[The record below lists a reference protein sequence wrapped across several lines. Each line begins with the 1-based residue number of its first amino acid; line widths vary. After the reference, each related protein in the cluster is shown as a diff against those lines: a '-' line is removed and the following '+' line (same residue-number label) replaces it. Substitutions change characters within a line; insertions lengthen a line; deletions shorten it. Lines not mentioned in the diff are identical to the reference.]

1 MADRADTTG
10 TDFNAIRISIAS
22 PEQILSWSHGEVTKP
37 ETINYRTLRPEKD
50 GLFCERLFG
59 PTKDWECFC
68 GKYKRIRYRGVVCDR
83 CGVEV
88 TRAKVRR
95 ERMGHIRL
103 AAPVAHIWF
112 SKTNPSRLGLLL
124 DLSPRNLERVLYFAQ
139 HIVVSVDD
147 EARRETVEA
156 EQLKHELEVERRRAN
171 AADELGEL
179 NRLILSYTGGVEP
192 ETKDPAT
199 EFAPEGGDPVAEL
212 LEIQRQIDA
221 INNQLSTEESE
232 LNAQLKVTLDEL
244 NDLQKMKL
252 LAESRYRELK
262 DRYPG
267 VFEAGM
273 GAEAILAILRSVD
286 LEALRDQ
293 LINDMQSTSGQ
304 RRQKAIKRLRVVEAF
319 RQSGNRSDGSQGDGT
334 RVEDMIL
341 TVMPVLPPELR
352 PMVQLDGG
360 RFATSDLN
368 DLYRRVINRNN
379 RLKRLMTLGA
389 PEIIIRNEKRML
401 QEAVDAL
408 IDNGRRGRPI
418 QGSHNHKLKS
428 LSDLLRGKQGRFRQN
443 LLGKRV
449 DYSGRS
455 VIVVGPELKMNECG
469 LPRRMALELFKPFV
483 MHRLVMLGIAPNIK
497 NAKRMVERARGEV
510 WDILEDV
517 IKNRPVLL
525 NRAPTLHRLG
535 IQAFMPVLIDG
546 HAIQIHP
553 LVCSAFNADFDGD
566 QMAVHVPLSRMAVL
580 EAQEAMLSTHNML
593 SPASGDPLVAP
604 TLDMVMGCYY
614 LTAMKAE
621 KFKRVFDDARGEV
634 TASDGSEDWAE
645 RLARRSVDKTETKGI
660 GRRFGDISEVRD
672 AFDAGEIDLHAQIY
686 VNEIR
691 GVAKSNRFYATT
703 LGRLEFNS
711 ILPDEF
717 VFNENLSEPDR
728 IQNKLIDRSAL
739 NQLTSKLYQ
748 LLGNDKTAEVLDNI
762 KNLGFQYATTSGI
775 TIAINDIQVSAE
787 KENVML
793 ATEETVDQY
802 KYEYEVGLISEEE
815 RHAKIV
821 DAWNEASFRT
831 AELVGDDLSSYGGIG
846 IMAQS
851 GTKGNISQIN
861 QMAGMRGLVR
871 RAGSTDVIELP
882 VKSNFREGLTALEYF
897 LSTHGA
903 RKGLTDTALN
913 TASSGYLTRRLI
925 DVAQEVIVQGEDC
938 GTLDGWAPQRPAP
951 HSNISLQYRVS
962 GRLAA
967 STLAHPETGEIL
979 INRNETIT
987 LEKADQLVVA
997 GITEIPVRS
1006 PLTCENSRGVCR
1018 MCYGDLAATDQPVL
1032 EGQAV
1037 GIIAA
1042 QSIGEPGTQLTMRV
1056 FHTGGVRRRNSEL
1069 DEAVLARARELQ
1081 AVPVEIREQLAQFR
1095 RDMPLVGK
1103 VWEDKEELSLNVSS
1117 DRQTIATRMTEALGY
1132 LEQTNEARNQ
1142 RGQIN
1147 WIRDDLSRLGEVNSL
1162 SQARDL
1168 ISQIRRD
1175 VDILN
1180 AGIDSQLGPSGQRRD
1195 QRRDTMNRL
1204 REMAGELPGQ
1214 LEFILENVRQTPSA
1228 DLEEA
1233 ATRVREYATSV
1244 IPELQKVIDEI
1255 TRMIDEIPGADAR
1268 LQGRLLLVIERIL
1281 DELRRSSEAEELAE
1295 AVSRV
1300 VEADSTDEDR
1310 FRVAYELNRILGS
1323 SNRHSYDLQREAD
1336 VIRQDVEAQNL
1347 DITGGLPQV
1356 EEIFEARVPKNAAIL
1371 SDIDGEVELETDEE
1385 NNVLRVVFREEVR
1398 EDYPLPD
1405 GARILVEDGDIV
1417 EAGDTLAEVPVVE
1430 QYALPDGAEV
1440 LVDHGE
1446 EVTEGM
1452 VLATVPEAD
1461 GSGEA
1466 GPVPTAL
1473 AAGRVELSETGLA
1486 VISDGGAVEATVGG
1500 RIELSEDYI
1509 TVIWEDAEIRE
1520 HVIPTS
1526 SYLMVRDGDK
1536 INAGDPLTSG
1546 PLNPHD
1552 ILRIRGKEAL
1562 QSFIVDQVQAVYQ
1575 SQGVTIHDKHIEI
1588 ILRQMLRRVQVT
1600 EPGDTELIPGEVVD
1614 KFAFQEQVAK
1624 VLAEGGEP
1632 ATAEQVLLGVT
1643 RASLRTDS
1651 FLSAASFQETTR
1663 VLTEAAVK
1671 GQQDQLLG
1679 LKENVIIGRLI
1690 PAQVEIPGMEELLK
1704 PQPALDMGAMAPGGW
1719 LRGPA
1724 VSESDDSDEIDV
1736 LGLEDDFDRLAQAA
1750 RGYATEGDDDDDME
1764 DFFDDEDEDE
1774 VASTESAAAI
1784 ADGVTEEPQE

>member
-1 MADRADTTG
+1 MADRTETTA

-139 HIVVSVDD
+139 HIVVSVDED
-147 EARRETVEA
+147 LRKETIEA
-156 EQLKHELEVERRRAN
+156 EQLKHELEVERRRSN
-171 AADELGEL
+171 AADELEEL
-179 NRLILSYTGGVEP
+179 NRLVLSYTGGVEP

-199 EFAPEGGDPVAEL
+199 EFAPEGGAPVAEL
-212 LEIQRQIDA
+212 LELQRQIDA
-221 INNQLSTEESE
+221 INNQLSTELSD
-232 LNAQLKVTLDEL
+232 LAAQLKVTLDEL

-267 VFEAGM
+267 TFEAGM
-273 GAEAILAILRSVD
+273 GAEAILAILRAVN
-286 LEALRDQ
+286 LETLRDQ

-319 RQSGNRSDGSQGDGT
+319 RQSGSRSDGSSSDGT

-614 LTAMKAE
+614 LTDIDTPE
-621 KFKRVFDDARGEV
+621 KRPDV
-634 TASDGSEDWAE
+634 
-645 RLARRSVDKTETKGI
+645 KGA
-660 GRRFGDISEVRD
+660 GRQFQDISEARD
-672 AFDAGEIDLHAQIY
+672 AYGSSEIDLRAPIY
-686 VNEIR
+686 VRRIR
-691 GVAKSNRFYATT
+691 GGENPGGYYSTT

-711 ILPDEF
+711 ILPDKF
-717 VFNENLSEPDR
+717 VFDENLPEAAR

-739 NQLTSKLYQ
+739 NALTANLYR
-748 LLGNDKTAEVLDNI
+748 LLTNDETAEVLDRI
-762 KNLGFQYATTSGI
+762 KDLGFRYATTSGI
-775 TIAINDIQVSAE
+775 TIAINDIQVSPE
-787 KENVML
+787 KAQVM
-793 ATEETVDQY
+793 ADTEERVDQY
-802 KYEYEVGLISEEE
+802 KTEYEVGLISEEE

-821 DAWNEASFRT
+821 DAWNQASFET
-831 AELVGDDLSSYGGIG
+831 ADLVGSDLTNYGGIG
-846 IMAQS
+846 IMALS

-882 VKSNFREGLTALEYF
+882 VKSNFREGLTRPRILPV
-897 LSTHGA
+897 HA
-903 RKGLTDTALN
+903 RRPQG
-913 TASSGYLTRRLI
+913 LI

-951 HSNISLQYRVS
+951 HSNITLQYRVT

-967 STLAHPETGEIL
+967 YTLAHPETGEIL

-987 LEKADQLVVA
+987 LDKANQLVAA
-997 GITEIPVRS
+997 GITEIPIRS
-1006 PLTCENSRGVCR
+1006 PLTCEAHRGVCR

-1069 DEAVLARARELQ
+1069 DEAVLTRARELQ

-1095 RDMPLVGK
+1095 RDMP
-1103 VWEDKEELSLNVSS
+1103 S
-1117 DRQTIATRMTEALGY
+1117 TIATRMTEALGY

-1147 WIRDDLSRLGEVNSL
+1147 WIRDDLSRLGEINSL

-1168 ISQIRRD
+1168 VSQIRRD
-1175 VDILN
+1175 VDVLN
-1180 AGIDSQLGPSGQRRD
+1180 AGIDSQLGSAGQRRD

-1204 REMAGELPGQ
+1204 RLMARELPDQ
-1214 LEFILENVRQTPSA
+1214 IDLILEEVRQIPAA
-1228 DLEEA
+1228 DLQEA
-1233 ATRVREYATSV
+1233 VTRVRVDATAV
-1244 IPELQKVIDEI
+1244 VPELRKVIDEI
-1255 TRMIDEIPGADAR
+1255 TRMIEEIPGADAR
-1268 LQGRLLLVIERIL
+1268 LQGRLLVVIERIL
-1281 DELRRSSEAEELAE
+1281 DELRRSSEAKELEE
-1295 AVSRV
+1295 AVGRV
-1300 VEADSTDEDR
+1300 VQAGTSDDDY
-1310 FRVAYELNRILGS
+1310 FRVASELNRILGS

-1356 EEIFEARVPKNAAIL
+1356 EEIFEARVPKSAAIL
-1371 SDIDGEVELETDEE
+1371 SDIDGEVEVETDEE

-1398 EDYPLPD
+1398 EEFPLPE
-1405 GARILVEDGDIV
+1405 GARILVGDGDMV
-1417 EAGDTLAEVPVVE
+1417 DAGDVLADVPAVE
-1430 QYALPDGAEV
+1430 QYVLPEGAEV
-1440 LVDHGE
+1440 LVDDGE

-1452 VLATVPEAD
+1452 VLASLPETQDAE
-1461 GSGEA
+1461 EA
-1466 GPVPTAL
+1466 AQVPTAR
-1473 AAGRVELSETGLA
+1473 AGGRVEVSEHGLA
-1486 VISDGGAVEATVGG
+1486 VISDGGSVEATVGG
-1500 RIELSEDYI
+1500 RVELSDEYI
-1509 TVIWEDAEIRE
+1509 TVIWEDMEIRE

-1526 SYLMVRDGDK
+1526 AYLMVRDGDK

-1562 QSFIVDQVQAVYQ
+1562 QSYIVDQVQAVYQ

-1600 EPGDTELIPGEVVD
+1600 EPGDTELIPGEVAD

-1632 ATAEQVLLGVT
+1632 ATAEQVLLGIT

-1671 GQQDQLLG
+1671 GQQDYLLG

-1690 PAQVEIPGMEELLK
+1690 PAQVEIPGMEELLR
-1704 PQPALDMGAMAPGGW
+1704 PQTGAGHGRDGPKHLASRPGSF
-1719 LRGPA
+1719 RGT
-1724 VSESDDSDEIDV
+1724 
-1736 LGLEDDFDRLAQAA
+1736 R
-1750 RGYATEGDDDDDME
+1750 R
-1764 DFFDDEDEDE
+1764 
-1774 VASTESAAAI
+1774 
-1784 ADGVTEEPQE
+1784 